1 MFGRKRRESRDFF
14 KQAVADRRTTEDE
27 QPWFLADD
35 DQPELDLEAGRS
47 ARMDDTDDLQG

>member
-47 ARMDDTDDLQG
+47 ARMDAGDDLQG